1 MGAGTQRLRSNL
13 ISSDHCSNHLRA
25 MAAAIKSISSIHT
38 SRFARTLKRLAPYL
52 YVLPALSALLLWN
65 YYPLL
70 FLIDLSFHRLDASSP
85 TPSWIGL
92 ANYRE
97 LLLDPLFWRVLRNT
111 AIYTFLTV
119 PLSIALG
126 LALAVALNHQLLG
139 GGLLR
144 TLFYTPVVLPT
155 VAAATVA
162 LWIFNSNYGLANYLL
177 ELIGQPPVGWL
188 TDSGRAL
195 WTMVA
200 IGVWKTFGY
209 FMLVYLAALQAL
221 PQAVLEAAR
230 LDGARPWD
238 RFWSITWPLL
248 RPTTW
253 FAIVIALILSF
264 QAFDFINIMTQGGP
278 SNATNLLVFYIY
290 QHGFQYFRLGFA
302 AASAVVMF
310 GLVYGLSGLVSF
322 WFNR

>member
-1 MGAGTQRLRSNL
+1 MFTAEPAASWRRLANL
-13 ISSDHCSNHLRA
+13 H
-25 MAAAIKSISSIHT
+25 
-38 SRFARTLKRLAPYL
+38 RLAPYL
-52 YVLPALSALLLWN
+52 YVLPALAALALWN

-85 TPSWIGL
+85 APTWVGF

-97 LLLDPLFWRVLRNT
+97 LFADPLFWRVLLNT
-111 AIYTFLTV
+111 ATYTFLTV

-126 LALAVALNHQLLG
+126 LALAVALNQRLLG
-139 GGLLR
+139 ARLFR

-155 VAAATVA
+155 VAAATIA
-162 LWIFNSNYGLANYLL
+162 LWMFNSNYGLANYLL
-177 ELIGQPPVGWL
+177 ELGAQPPVAWI
-188 TDSGRAL
+188 TDSSSAL
-195 WTMVA
+195 WTIIA

-221 PQAVLEAAR
+221 PQAVLDAAR
-230 LDGARPWD
+230 LDGAWPWD

-253 FAIVIALILSF
+253 FATVIGVILSF
-264 QAFDFINIMTQGGP
+264 QAFDFVNIMTQGGP
-278 SNATNLLVFYIY
+278 SNATNLFVFYIY

-310 GLVYGLSGLVSF
+310 GLVYGLSALVSL

>member
-1 MGAGTQRLRSNL
+1 MATATETADSIRACRL
-13 ISSDHCSNHLRA
+13 
-25 MAAAIKSISSIHT
+25 
-38 SRFARTLKRLAPYL
+38 SRNFHKLAPYL
-52 YVLPALSALLLWN
+52 YVLPALTALCLWN

-70 FLIDLSFHRLDASSP
+70 FLVDLSFHRLDASSP
-85 TPSWIGL
+85 VPTWDGL

-97 LLLDPLFWRVLRNT
+97 LFADPLFWRVLRNT

-119 PLSIALG
+119 PLSIGLG
-126 LALAVALNHQLLG
+126 LALAVALNQRLIG
-139 GGLLR
+139 ARLLR

-162 LWIFNSNYGLANYLL
+162 LWVFNSNYGLANYLL
-177 ELIGQPPVGWL
+177 ELIGQLPIGWL
-188 TDSGRAL
+188 TDSSYAL
-195 WTMVA
+195 GTIVA

-253 FAIVIALILSF
+253 FAMVIALILSF
-264 QAFDFINIMTQGGP
+264 QAFDFVNIMTQGGP

-290 QHGFQYFRLGFA
+290 QHGFQYFRLGYA
-302 AASAVVMF
+302 GASAVVMF
-310 GLVYGLSGLVSF
+310 GLVYGISALVSF

>member
-1 MGAGTQRLRSNL
+1 MANERQSRGAARPRV
-13 ISSDHCSNHLRA
+13 R
-25 MAAAIKSISSIHT
+25 AAAAGWRK
-38 SRFARTLKRLAPYL
+38 LNPYVYL
-52 YVLPALSALLLWN
+52 VPALAALAVWN
-65 YYPLL
+65 YYPLI
-70 FLIDLSFHRLDASSP
+70 FLVNLSFHRLDATQP
-85 TPSWIGL
+85 EPRWIGL
-92 ANYRE
+92 DNYRE
-97 LLLDPLFWRVLRNT
+97 LFAAPLFRRVLANT
-111 AIYTFLTV
+111 AIYTGLTV
-119 PLSIALG
+119 PLSIGLG
-126 LALAVALNHQLLG
+126 LALALALNQRLRGAHI
-139 GGLLR
+139 LR

-162 LWIFNSNYGLANYLL
+162 LWIFNTNYGLANYLL
-177 ELIGQPPVGWL
+177 GLAGQDPVAWL
-188 TDSGRAL
+188 TDSDMAL
-195 WTMVA
+195 STIIA

-221 PQAVLEAAR
+221 PQTVLEAAR

-264 QAFDFINIMTQGGP
+264 QAFDFVNIMTQGGP

-302 AASAVVMF
+302 AAISVVMF
-310 GLVYGLSGLVSF
+310 VLVYGLSALVSL

>member
-1 MGAGTQRLRSNL
+1 MASTITGARGLGGSGQSLN
-13 ISSDHCSNHLRA
+13 
-25 MAAAIKSISSIHT
+25 IHKIT
-38 SRFARTLKRLAPYL
+38 PYL
-52 YVLPALSALLLWN
+52 YVLPALAALALWN
-65 YYPLL
+65 YYPLF
-70 FLIDLSFHRLDASSP
+70 FLVDLSFRKLDASSP
-85 TPSWIGL
+85 VPTWIGL

-97 LLLDPLFWRVLRNT
+97 LFADPLFWRALGNT
-111 AIYTFLTV
+111 AIYTLLTV
-119 PLSIALG
+119 PLSIGLG
-126 LALAVALNHQLLG
+126 LALAIALNQR
-139 GGLLR
+139 LR
-144 TLFYTPVVLPT
+144 GARIFRILFYTPVILPT
-155 VAAATVA
+155 VAAATVGM
-162 LWIFNSNYGLANYLL
+162 WIFNTNYGLANYLL
-177 ELIGQPPVGWL
+177 FLVGQPPVGWL

-195 WTMVA
+195 GTLII

-253 FAIVIALILSF
+253 FAVVIALILSF
-264 QAFDFINIMTQGGP
+264 QAFDFVNIMTQGGP

-290 QHGFQYFRLGFA
+290 QHGFEYFRLGFA
-302 AASAVVMF
+302 AASAVAMF
-310 GLVYGLSGLVSF
+310 ALVYGLTALISL

>member
-1 MGAGTQRLRSNL
+1 MVTTAAPSIRARRVSPNLR
-13 ISSDHCSNHLRA
+13 
-25 MAAAIKSISSIHT
+25 
-38 SRFARTLKRLAPYL
+38 RLAPYL
-52 YVLPALSALLLWN
+52 YLLPALAALALWN
-65 YYPLL
+65 YYPLV
-70 FLIDLSFHRLDASSP
+70 FLVDLSFHRLDATSP
-85 TPSWIGL
+85 VPTWVGL

-97 LLLDPLFWRVLRNT
+97 LFTDPLFWRVLRNT

-119 PLSIALG
+119 PLSIGLG
-126 LALAVALNHQLLG
+126 LGLAVALNQKLLG
-139 GGLLR
+139 ARLLR
-144 TLFYTPVVLPT
+144 TLFYTPVILPT
-155 VAAATVA
+155 VAAATIT
-162 LWIFNSNYGLANYLL
+162 LWICNADYGLANYLL
-177 ELIGQPPVGWL
+177 ELIGLPPIGWL
-188 TDSGRAL
+188 TDSSYAL
-195 WTMVA
+195 WTLIAV
-200 IGVWKTFGY
+200 GVWKTFGY

-221 PQAVLEAAR
+221 PQTVLEAAR

-253 FAIVIALILSF
+253 FASVIALILSF

-302 AASAVVMF
+302 AASAVAMF
-310 GLVYGLSGLVSF
+310 ALVYGLTALVSF

>member
-1 MGAGTQRLRSNL
+1 MMVTAAETAASVRAWPLTRNL
-13 ISSDHCSNHLRA
+13 N
-25 MAAAIKSISSIHT
+25 
-38 SRFARTLKRLAPYL
+38 RLAPYL
-52 YVLPALSALLLWN
+52 YVLPAVAALALWN

-70 FLIDLSFHRLDASSP
+70 FLVDLSFHRLDASSP
-85 TPSWIGL
+85 VPSWVGL
-92 ANYRE
+92 TNYRE
-97 LLLDPLFWRVLRNT
+97 LLADPLFWRVLLNT
-111 AIYTFLTV
+111 AIYTFLAV

-126 LALAVALNHQLLG
+126 LALAVVLNQRLLG
-139 GGLLR
+139 ARLFR

-155 VAAATVA
+155 VAAATIA

-177 ELIGQPPVGWL
+177 QLVGQPPVEWL
-188 TDSGRAL
+188 TNSSYAL
-195 WTMVA
+195 WTVIA

-253 FAIVIALILSF
+253 FATVIALILSF
-264 QAFDFINIMTQGGP
+264 QAFDFVNIMTQGGP

-290 QHGFQYFRLGFA
+290 QHGFQYFELGFA

-310 GLVYGLSGLVSF
+310 ALVYALSALVSW

>member
-1 MGAGTQRLRSNL
+1 MMVTAAETAASVRAWPLARSLN
-13 ISSDHCSNHLRA
+13 
-25 MAAAIKSISSIHT
+25 
-38 SRFARTLKRLAPYL
+38 RLAPYL
-52 YVLPALSALLLWN
+52 YVLPAVAALALWN

-70 FLIDLSFHRLDASSP
+70 FLVDLSFHRLDASSP
-85 TPSWIGL
+85 VPSWVGL
-92 ANYRE
+92 TNYRD
-97 LLLDPLFWRVLRNT
+97 LLGDPLFWRVLLNT
-111 AIYTFLTV
+111 AIYTFLAV

-126 LALAVALNHQLLG
+126 LALAVVLNQRLLG
-139 GGLLR
+139 ARLFR

-155 VAAATVA
+155 VAAATIA

-177 ELIGQPPVGWL
+177 QLVGQPPVEWL
-188 TDSGRAL
+188 TNSSYAL
-195 WTMVA
+195 WTVIA

-253 FAIVIALILSF
+253 FATVIALILSF
-264 QAFDFINIMTQGGP
+264 QAFDFVNIMTQGGP

-290 QHGFQYFRLGFA
+290 QHGFQYFELGFA

-310 GLVYGLSGLVSF
+310 ALVYALSALVSW

>member
-1 MGAGTQRLRSNL
+1 MVTATAPSIRARRVSANLR
-13 ISSDHCSNHLRA
+13 
-25 MAAAIKSISSIHT
+25 
-38 SRFARTLKRLAPYL
+38 RLAPYL
-52 YVLPALSALLLWN
+52 YLLPALAALALWN
-65 YYPLL
+65 YYPLV
-70 FLIDLSFHRLDASSP
+70 FLVDLSFHRLDATSP
-85 TPSWIGL
+85 VPTWVGL

-97 LLLDPLFWRVLRNT
+97 LFTDPLFWRVLRNT

-119 PLSIALG
+119 PLSIGLG
-126 LALAVALNHQLLG
+126 LGLAVALNQKLLG
-139 GGLLR
+139 ARLLR
-144 TLFYTPVVLPT
+144 TLFYTPVILPT
-155 VAAATVA
+155 VAAATIT
-162 LWIFNSNYGLANYLL
+162 LWICNADYGLANYLL
-177 ELIGQPPVGWL
+177 ELIGLPPIGWL
-188 TDSGRAL
+188 TDSSYAL
-195 WTMVA
+195 WTLIAV
-200 IGVWKTFGY
+200 GVWKTFGY

-221 PQAVLEAAR
+221 PQTVLEAAR

-253 FAIVIALILSF
+253 FASVIALILSF

-302 AASAVVMF
+302 AASAVAMF
-310 GLVYGLSGLVSF
+310 ALVYGLTALVSF

>member
-1 MGAGTQRLRSNL
+1 MATATTSA
-13 ISSDHCSNHLRA
+13 HPLRA
-25 MAAAIKSISSIHT
+25 GRQSLNLRKI
-38 SRFARTLKRLAPYL
+38 APYL
-52 YVLPALSALLLWN
+52 YVLPALAALALWN
-65 YYPLL
+65 YYPLV
-70 FLIDLSFHRLDASSP
+70 FLVDLSFRKLDATSP
-85 TPSWIGL
+85 VPTWIGL

-97 LLLDPLFWRVLRNT
+97 LLADPLFWRVLRNT

-119 PLSIALG
+119 PLSIGLG
-126 LALAVALNHQLLG
+126 LALAVALNQQLRG
-139 GGLLR
+139 AR
-144 TLFYTPVVLPT
+144 IFRILFYTPVILPT
-155 VAAATVA
+155 VAAATVGM
-162 LWIFNSNYGLANYLL
+162 WIFNNNYGLANYLL
-177 ELIGQPPVGWL
+177 FLAGRPAVEWL
-188 TDSGRAL
+188 TDSGDAL
-195 WTMVA
+195 WTLII

-253 FAIVIALILSF
+253 FAVVIAMILSF
-264 QAFDFINIMTQGGP
+264 QAFDFVNIMTQGGP

-290 QHGFQYFRLGFA
+290 QHGFEYFRLGFA
-302 AASAVVMF
+302 AASAVAMF
-310 GLVYGLSGLVSF
+310 ALVYGLTALISL

>member
-1 MGAGTQRLRSNL
+1 MVTVTERATASRAWRPSPGLRS
-13 ISSDHCSNHLRA
+13 
-25 MAAAIKSISSIHT
+25 
-38 SRFARTLKRLAPYL
+38 LASYL
-52 YVLPALSALLLWN
+52 YLLPALTALALWN

-70 FLIDLSFHRLDASSP
+70 FLVDLSFHRLDASSP
-85 TPSWIGL
+85 VPSWVGL

-97 LLLDPLFWRVLRNT
+97 LFTDPLFWRVLRNT

-126 LALAVALNHQLLG
+126 LALAVALNQRIHG
-139 GGLLR
+139 AGLLR

-155 VAAATVA
+155 VAAATVG

-177 ELIGQPPVGWL
+177 ELIGRSPVGWL
-188 TDSGRAL
+188 TDSDNAL
-195 WTMVA
+195 WTIIGV
-200 IGVWKTFGY
+200 GVWKTFGY

-230 LDGARPWD
+230 LDGAGPWD

-253 FAIVIALILSF
+253 FATVIALILSF
-264 QAFDFINIMTQGGP
+264 QAFDFVNIMTQGGP

-310 GLVYGLSGLVSF
+310 VLVYGLSAFVSF